1 MKKLERIIRNGK
13 NALVGTGLLASV
25 ACSSVGTQLGRDLVV
40 TGAYGFVGSAANEA
54 GRRSAGGKDPSVTMN
69 NYNGKSE
76 NLNSGSITEIVNLDT
91 NRLEAKTPHSF
102 FEVGEATQDY
112 IVDKI

>member
-25 ACSSVGTQLGRDLVV
+25 ACSSVGTQLGRDLVL

-69 NYNGKSE
+69 NYNGESQREVQYFEDVFVMKWQD
-76 NLNSGSITEIVNLDT
+76 LNGDQLV
-91 NRLEAKTPHSF
+91 
-102 FEVGEATQDY
+102 
-112 IVDKI
+112 